1 MQEIL
6 YATADHFYTFE
17 ANVAEDVED
26 VLSNRLVI
34 RGEIIGYAFLSK
46 RESHYGSIG
55 GNGAIG
61 YNYYPRSSLGEAIV
75 SMWTGNIYNF
85 MVVNQDGVLHVH
97 YDDHDGTHNCTIHP
111 ITKSRENK
119 WFFTRKRESF
129 EDIVEYIQS
138 IPPLRFRKE
147 S

>member
-1 MQEIL
+1 MHEIL
-6 YATADHFYTFE
+6 YATADYVL
-17 ANVAEDVED
+17 NVEEDVVESVAIALED
-26 VLSNRLVI
+26 KLVL

-61 YNYYPRSSLGEAIV
+61 FNYAPFPFLADAIV

-85 MVVNQDGVLHVH
+85 SVENQDGILHAL

-111 ITKSRENK
+111 ITRSRENK
-119 WFFTRKRESF
+119 WFFTRKRGSF
-129 EDIVEYIQS
+129 EDIIKYIQS